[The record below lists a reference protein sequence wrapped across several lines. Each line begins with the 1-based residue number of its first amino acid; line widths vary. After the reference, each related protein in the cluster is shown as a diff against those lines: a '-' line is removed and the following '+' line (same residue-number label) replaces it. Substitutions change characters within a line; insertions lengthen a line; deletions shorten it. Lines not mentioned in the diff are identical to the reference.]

1 MVAYFF
7 DTYALIEIEKGN
19 KDYKPYTKAEII
31 TTKLNLIEF
40 YNSLLVDFNQGVADR
55 KFEVY
60 VDNCVPV
67 MDEDI
72 KNGVKL
78 RIQMRNK
85 NKLYK
90 SSFVDCIGYVLALR
104 FGIKFL
110 TGDNAFK
117 DLDNVEFMK

>member
-19 KDYKPYTKAEII
+19 KNYKPYMKAEII

-40 YNSLLVDFNQGVADR
+40 YNSLLVDFNEEVADR

-72 KNGVKL
+72 KNGVKF
-78 RIQMRNK
+78 RMQMRNK

-90 SSFVDCIGYVLALR
+90 PSFVDCIGYVIALR
-104 FGIKFL
+104 FAVKFL

-117 DLDNVEFMK
+117 DLDNVEFVK

>member
-19 KDYKPYTKAEII
+19 KNYKPYMKAEII

-40 YNSLLVDFNQGVADR
+40 YNSLLVDFNEEVADR

-60 VDNCVPV
+60 VDNCVLV

-72 KNGVKL
+72 KNGVKF
-78 RIQMRNK
+78 RMQMRNK

-90 SSFVDCIGYVLALR
+90 PSFVDCIGYVIALR
-104 FGIKFL
+104 FAVKFL

-117 DLDNVEFMK
+117 DLDNVEFVK

>member
-19 KDYKPYTKAEII
+19 KNYKPYMKAEII

-40 YNSLLVDFNQGVADR
+40 YNSLLVDFNEEVADR

-60 VDNCVPV
+60 VDNCVLV

-72 KNGVKL
+72 KNGVKF
-78 RIQMRNK
+78 RMQMRNK

-90 SSFVDCIGYVLALR
+90 PSFVDCIGYVIALR
-104 FGIKFL
+104 FGVKFL

-117 DLDNVEFMK
+117 DLDNVEFVK